1 MRRIILLIKKVIHS
15 YINSELIKVSAK
27 NSLQV
32 LVKLITG
39 LLSIKI
45 ISVFLGASGMALL
58 SQFYNV
64 IQFGTNMANG
74 GIMHGVTKLT
84 AHFDYS
90 KAKQKLIVH
99 NALIITIVLTTIPT
113 LFLFLF
119 GNKIAFT
126 LFYDI
131 KYAAVVRAS
140 GVLIFTTAINNLLLA
155 FCSGL
160 QVYNK
165 YIYLNIINGI
175 TSFLIA
181 VPAIY
186 FYRMQGALWSLYI
199 ASLAT
204 SAITFCFIHKYLPSF
219 RRLVYSKVI
228 SKRLINFGLM
238 LLVASSLTP
247 LEQIITRNVV
257 VEYCSLSQAGWW
269 DGIGKISNTYISII
283 ITTLSL
289 YVLPKISK
297 TLGVKA
303 LHSVI
308 QLSLKQILPLVAL
321 GSLLIY
327 LLRDSIIS
335 ILFTYEFIGM
345 RDLFLYQAIGDVLRV
360 TAWFFAITIM
370 MKEQVKQY
378 IFAEVLIAVIAIVNA
393 YLIIPRIGIV
403 GSTLAYAINMF
414 IYFIFV
420 VIIYRRM
427 LNKDSLK

>member
-1 MRRIILLIKKVIHS
+1 MRQITILFKKLIHFYTK
-15 YINSELIKVSAK
+15 SELIKVSAK

-32 LVKLITG
+32 VVKLITG
-39 LLSIKI
+39 LLTIKLT
-45 ISVFLGASGMALL
+45 SVFLGASGMALL
-58 SQFYNV
+58 SQFNNV
-64 IQFGTNMANG
+64 IQFSTNIASG

-99 NALIITIVLTTIPT
+99 NAFIITIVLTIIPT

-119 GNKIAFT
+119 ANKISFT

-131 KYAAVVRAS
+131 KYAPVLRAS
-140 GVLIFTTAINNLLLA
+140 GILIFSVTINNLLLA
-155 FCSGL
+155 FTNGL

-165 YIYLNIINGI
+165 YIYLNILNGI
-175 TSFLIA
+175 TTFLIM

-186 FYRMQGALWSLYI
+186 FYGLQGALWSQYVS
-199 ASLAT
+199 SLLI
-204 SAITFCFIHKYLPSF
+204 SIITIGILHKYLPSF
-219 RRLVYSKVI
+219 KYVVFSKVI

-247 LEQIITRNVV
+247 LVHIVTRNVI
-257 VEYCSLSQAGWW
+257 VEYCSLNQAGWW
-269 DGIGKISNTYISII
+269 DGITKISNTYISLI

-297 TLGVKA
+297 TTDSRT
-303 LHSVI
+303 LHYEI
-308 QLSLKQILPLVAL
+308 KLSLKQIIPLVTL

-327 LLRDSIIS
+327 LLRDSIIYL
-335 ILFTYEFIGM
+335 LFTDEFAGM
-345 RDLFLYQAIGDVLRV
+345 RNLFLFQTIGDILRI
-360 TAWFFAITIM
+360 AGWFFAITLM

-378 IFAEVLIAVIAIVNA
+378 IFAEIIMATITVINA
-393 YLIIPRIGIV
+393 YVFIPRMGIE
-403 GSTLAYAINMF
+403 GSTFVYAIDTF

-420 VIIYRRM
+420 VIMYQRM
-427 LNKDSLK
+427 LRQSNLK